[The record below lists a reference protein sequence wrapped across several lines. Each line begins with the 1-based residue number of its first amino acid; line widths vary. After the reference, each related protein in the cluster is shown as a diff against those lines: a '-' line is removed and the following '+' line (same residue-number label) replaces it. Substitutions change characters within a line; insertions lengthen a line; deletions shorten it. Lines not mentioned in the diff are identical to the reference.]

1 MVVDLLSAGYEQRRG
16 DDEPAEVDFFSSASA
31 GVRATAEQQTPT
43 TSTTAYHLTRWH
55 PTRHSRANE
64 RVAKRIMNE
73 SLIVLMTLVSDPDDD
88 IPLKFLKTTGGSL
101 PTLVQKD
108 RRHSSTAMPA
118 PSKDFPK
125 LLSQPRP
132 SQRSTSPGLKC
143 AGCGSSS
150 HRLNICMKAS
160 EHGLMTGFIQM
171 RANMPS
177 FQPTQE
183 WVDVVRAA
191 VANGHSPPS
200 NFPWTIQFVKTL
212 HNSLSHYQ
220 RGLDRVGFNN
230 RKGLPIDPDTKDWE
244 SVQRKFPP
252 FEGY

>member
-1 MVVDLLSAGYEQRRG
+1 MAP
-16 DDEPAEVDFFSSASA
+16 DEAQPHKRKSGEANDERELD
-31 GVRATAEQQTPT
+31 RAHD
-43 TSTTAYHLTRWH
+43 SRHLDRN
-55 PTRHSRANE
+55 RNRS
-64 RVAKRIMNE
+64 
-73 SLIVLMTLVSDPDDD
+73 VSDPDDD
-88 IPLKFLKTTGGSL
+88 IPLKILKYTGESR
-101 PTLVQKD
+101 PTLVQQD

-118 PSKDFPK
+118 PSKVFPK

-132 SQRSTSPGLKC
+132 SQRSTSSGLKC

-160 EHGLMTGFIQM
+160 EHGLMTGSMQLEVIQM
-171 RANMPS
+171 RASMPS

-200 NFPWTIQFVKTL
+200 SFPWTIQFAKTL

-244 SVQRKFPP
+244 SVQRKFAP

>member
-1 MVVDLLSAGYEQRRG
+1 
-16 DDEPAEVDFFSSASA
+16 
-31 GVRATAEQQTPT
+31 
-43 TSTTAYHLTRWH
+43 
-55 PTRHSRANE
+55 
-64 RVAKRIMNE
+64 
-73 SLIVLMTLVSDPDDD
+73 
-88 IPLKFLKTTGGSL
+88 
-101 PTLVQKD
+101 
-108 RRHSSTAMPA
+108 
-118 PSKDFPK
+118 
-125 LLSQPRP
+125 
-132 SQRSTSPGLKC
+132 
-143 AGCGSSS
+143 
-150 HRLNICMKAS
+150 MKAS
-160 EHGLMTGFIQM
+160 EHGLMTGCPWCNTLEHSLANCPETKHDLSMQLEVIQM

-191 VANGHSPPS
+191 VANGHNSPS
-200 NFPWTIQFVKTL
+200 SFPWTIQFAKTL

>member
-1 MVVDLLSAGYEQRRG
+1 MAP
-16 DDEPAEVDFFSSASA
+16 DEAQPHKRKSGEAD
-31 GVRATAEQQTPT
+31 
-43 TSTTAYHLTRWH
+43 
-55 PTRHSRANE
+55 NE
-64 RVAKRIMNE
+64 RELDRAAHNVACQLTNASEI
-73 SLIVLMTLVSDPDDD
+73 TVSDPDDD
-88 IPLKFLKTTGGSL
+88 IPLKILKYTGESR
-101 PTLVQKD
+101 PTLVQQD

-118 PSKDFPK
+118 PSKVFPK

-132 SQRSTSPGLKC
+132 SQRSTSSGLKC

-150 HRLNICMKAS
+150 HRLTICMKAS
-160 EHGLMTGFIQM
+160 EHGLMTGSPWCNTLEHSLANYPETKHDLAMQLEVIQM

-200 NFPWTIQFVKTL
+200 SFPWTIQFAKTL

-220 RGLDRVGFNN
+220 RVLDRVGFNN

-244 SVQRKFPP
+244 TVQRKFPP

>member
-1 MVVDLLSAGYEQRRG
+1 
-16 DDEPAEVDFFSSASA
+16 
-31 GVRATAEQQTPT
+31 
-43 TSTTAYHLTRWH
+43 
-55 PTRHSRANE
+55 
-64 RVAKRIMNE
+64 
-73 SLIVLMTLVSDPDDD
+73 
-88 IPLKFLKTTGGSL
+88 
-101 PTLVQKD
+101 
-108 RRHSSTAMPA
+108 MPA
-118 PSKDFPK
+118 PSKVFPK

-132 SQRSTSPGLKC
+132 SQRSTSSGLKC

-160 EHGLMTGFIQM
+160 EHGLMTGCPWCNTLEHSLANCPETKHDLAMQLEVIQM

-191 VANGHSPPS
+191 VANGHNSPS
-200 NFPWTIQFVKTL
+200 SFPWTIQFAKTL

>member
-1 MVVDLLSAGYEQRRG
+1 MAP
-16 DDEPAEVDFFSSASA
+16 DEAQPHKRKSGEAN
-31 GVRATAEQQTPT
+31 
-43 TSTTAYHLTRWH
+43 
-55 PTRHSRANE
+55 NE
-64 RVAKRIMNE
+64 RELNRAHDSRHLDRNRNR
-73 SLIVLMTLVSDPDDD
+73 SVSDPDDD
-88 IPLKFLKTTGGSL
+88 IPLKILKYTGESR
-101 PTLVQKD
+101 PTLQ
-108 RRHSSTAMPA
+108 S
-118 PSKDFPK
+118 FPEATFA
-125 LLSQPRP
+125 
-132 SQRSTSPGLKC
+132 TSP
-143 AGCGSSS
+143 
-150 HRLNICMKAS
+150 
-160 EHGLMTGFIQM
+160 
-171 RANMPS
+171 
-177 FQPTQE
+177 QPTHE